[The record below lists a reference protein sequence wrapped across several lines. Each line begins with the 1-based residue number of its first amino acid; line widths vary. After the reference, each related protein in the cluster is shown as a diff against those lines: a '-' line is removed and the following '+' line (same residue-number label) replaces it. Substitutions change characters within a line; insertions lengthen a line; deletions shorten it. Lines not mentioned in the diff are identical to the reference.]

1 MIKRVKSTYDYHLKS
16 RRQKEKIIIK
26 QTALRCVV
34 YAIQQIKKQ
43 QVNQINNG
51 LVFIIN
57 FDEIL
62 EKIKRQ
68 DLSITVKIKI
78 FIKFRNYIKQLGYEI
93 DTAAKYL
100 NFYDVKIILT
110 CKKKSKLQ
118 RILYQIFN

>member
-1 MIKRVKSTYDYHLKS
+1 MIKRVKSTYNYHFKLK
-16 RRQKEKIIIK
+16 RKQEKIIIK
-26 QTALRCVV
+26 QTTLRCVV
-34 YAIQQIKKQ
+34 YVIQQIKKQ
-43 QVNQINNG
+43 QVNQING

-78 FIKFRNYIKQLGYEI
+78 FIKFRKYIKQLGYEI
-93 DTAAKYL
+93 GTAAKYL

-110 CKKKSKLQ
+110 CRKKSKLQ